1 MVRDGMT
8 LIVAT
13 TEESKATELDDCQRL
28 SSYRLSSDSRI
39 SL

>member
-1 MVRDGMT
+1 MVKVGMT
-8 LIVAT
+8 LIVAAV
-13 TEESKATELDDCQRL
+13 EESKTTELDDCQRL